1 MTEQTTTTAA
11 STSHHAATE
20 AALQR
25 EIDGAPLFV
34 RALMRT
40 DRDKRTRWAA
50 YGLPPVPPL
59 TSFPDY
65 TAAADKRRDIALA
78 RTASEKEL
86 RKAITA
92 ISRGMAALRDDETD
106 RQARD
111 IIAGRSE
118 EAFEGFEELKAQVA
132 RLTQRVKAYNEA
144 LRMQDEAVATIRSER
159 SIDAA
164 EVVAPAHREAVAGI
178 ADAIAQLRTAL
189 DREEAARA
197 VATQAGYDGRL
208 PNFAVHGIFGQ
219 SSQLDDTE
227 RRAREYVR

>member
-1 MTEQTTTTAA
+1 MTEHTATTAG
-11 STSHHAATE
+11 STSATE
-20 AALQR
+20 ASLQR

-34 RALMRT
+34 RALMRA
-40 DRDKRTRWAA
+40 DPDKKKRWAA
-50 YGLPPVPPL
+50 YGLPPLPPL

-65 TAAADKRRDIALA
+65 TVAAAKRRDIALA
-78 RTASEKEL
+78 RTASEEEL

-106 RQARD
+106 QQARD
-111 IIAGRSE
+111 IIAGRPE
-118 EAFEGFEELKAQVA
+118 EAFDGFEELKAQVA

-164 EVVAPAHREAVAGI
+164 EVLAPAHREAVAAV

-189 DREEAARA
+189 DREEAMRA
-197 VATQAGYDGRL
+197 VATQEGYDGRL
-208 PNFAVHGIFGQ
+208 PNFAVHGIFGL